1 MGNLGWTVFL
11 HLKHA
16 KNTLDAVE
24 YIVQDVLSHFLE
36 LDSPSD
42 VVEHFPTMTKQSIP
56 IFFVKLQSHLSMQFV
71 QWTSKRQ
78 PEGDAI
84 SAAKELPIHLQTVV
98 QLTKSDSLV
107 TVSMMTNALKNM
119 RSFLDIVNKNMDF
132 FNACFASKQ
141 EDVLSF
147 FKALQTST
155 RQIHNICSYGKN
167 EKKNNAIARL
177 VPFVKKSMEEFI
189 YRVKGMLVA
198 NGSVDSFWAG
208 NLKQRNLDGSEWKRD
223 ETQRRVT
230 QIILVLMK
238 KIEGKNTLKAKENI
252 RTLVSNIT
260 HKDT

>member
-1 MGNLGWTVFL
+1 MGNLGWTVCL

-16 KNTLDAVE
+16 KNPLDAVE

-56 IFFVKLQSHLSMQFV
+56 IFFVKLLESLVS
-71 QWTSKRQ
+71 
-78 PEGDAI
+78 AI
-84 SAAKELPIHLQTVV
+84 RTVDFKSNNQKVTLFQLRKIAIHLQTVV

-107 TVSMMTNALKNM
+107 TVSMMTNALKNV
-119 RSFLDIVNKNMDF
+119 RFFLDVVNKNMDF
-132 FNACFASKQ
+132 FDACFASKQ
-141 EDVLSF
+141 DDVLSF

-208 NLKQRNLDGSEWKRD
+208 NLKQRNLDGSEWKRSETPEESDSDYSGVD
-223 ETQRRVT
+223 E
-230 QIILVLMK
+230 
-238 KIEGKNTLKAKENI
+238 EN
-252 RTLVSNIT
+252 
-260 HKDT
+260 

>member
-56 IFFVKLQSHLSMQFV
+56 IFFVKLLESLV
-71 QWTSKRQ
+71 
-78 PEGDAI
+78 DAI
-84 SAAKELPIHLQTVV
+84 RTVDFKSSNQKVTLFQLRKIAIYLQTVV

-223 ETQRRVT
+223 ETP
-230 QIILVLMK
+230 
-238 KIEGKNTLKAKENI
+238 EESDSDYSGADEEN
-252 RTLVSNIT
+252 
-260 HKDT
+260 

>member
-56 IFFVKLQSHLSMQFV
+56 IFFVKLLESLV
-71 QWTSKRQ
+71 
-78 PEGDAI
+78 DAI
-84 SAAKELPIHLQTVV
+84 RTVDFKSSNQKVALFQLRKIAIHLQTVV

-223 ETQRRVT
+223 ETP
-230 QIILVLMK
+230 
-238 KIEGKNTLKAKENI
+238 EESDSDYSGADEEN
-252 RTLVSNIT
+252 
-260 HKDT
+260 